1 MTDYKTFLDNGIN
14 DFYAGNYTSALEN
27 INKSLDLKNDWEIPF
42 FYRGVVNQALENFD
56 DAILDYT
63 KALKINDKMT
73 DAYYNRAKIELSRKD
88 NQNRNMENII
98 SDLGKA
104 LELDPN
110 FMDALFAMAAALE
123 KEGRY
128 EEAITYLDR
137 IIDIDADAVFAK
149 AFKKLII
156 KKHLSPDQN

>member
-1 MTDYKTFLDNGIN
+1 MTDYKHFLDDGIN
-14 DFYAGNYTSALEN
+14 DFYAGHYISALEK
-27 INKSLDLKNDWEIPF
+27 INKSLELKKDWEIPY

-88 NQNRNMENII
+88 TQNRNMENII
-98 SDLGKA
+98 FDLEKA
-104 LELDPN
+104 LELDPK
-110 FMDALFAMAAALE
+110 FMDALFAMAAAQE
-123 KEGRY
+123 KIGKY

-156 KKHLSPDQN
+156 KKHLNPEEN

>member
-14 DFYAGNYTSALEN
+14 DFYAGNYTSALDN
-27 INKSLDLKNDWEIPF
+27 INKSLDLKTDWEIPY

-56 DAILDYT
+56 DAMLDYT

-88 NQNRNMENII
+88 NANRNLENII
-98 SDLGKA
+98 SDLEKA
-104 LELDPN
+104 LELDEN

-123 KEGRY
+123 KAGRY
-128 EEAITYLDR
+128 AEAVEYLDR
-137 IIDIDADAVFAK
+137 LLKIEPEAVFAK

-156 KKHLSPDQN
+156 KKHLNPEQN